1 MPQKIVILTE
11 GHTEPH
17 AGKTASCVIRY
28 RTSDV
33 VALLDSTQ
41 AGRTSQELL
50 GTGGNIPVVA
60 KLSDVKEADTLLIG
74 IAPQGGKLPAAWKP
88 ILLEAIARKMDIV
101 NGLHDFAANDAALV
115 AAAKEYGTRL
125 VDVRMNNERDVAL
138 RKNIRRECLRIHTVG
153 NDCSIGKMVA
163 SVEISRALNAAGHD
177 SKFVATGQT
186 GIMIEGDGCPI
197 DCVVSDFVN
206 GAAERLVLANQ
217 HHEILLIEGQGSLLH
232 PAYSAVTLGLLH
244 GSQPDGLILCYE
256 SARPEIHN
264 YPGMKFP
271 PLQHVRDIYEQMA
284 NLMNP
289 CRVIGIVMNSRRI
302 SATEAD
308 AERDRVEQE
317 MGLPCCDVF
326 RHGVQPLVDAV
337 LRRQIEV
344 GKSPK
349 H

>member
-1 MPQKIVILTE
+1 MSQKIVILTE

-17 AGKTASCVIRY
+17 AGKTAASVIRY
-28 RTSDV
+28 RTSEV

-50 GTGGNIPVVA
+50 GIGGNIPVVA
-60 KLSDVKEADTLLIG
+60 RLADVRDADTLMIG

-88 ILLEAIARKMDIV
+88 ILLEAIARRMDIV
-101 NGLHDFAANDAALV
+101 NGLHDFLANDPALV
-115 AAAKEYGTRL
+115 AAAKEHGTRL
-125 VDVRMNNERDVAL
+125 FDVRMNNERDVAL
-138 RKNIRRECLRIHTVG
+138 RQNIRRECLRIHTVG

-163 SVEISRALNAAGHD
+163 SIEISRALNAAGHD

-217 HHEILLIEGQGSLLH
+217 HHEMLLIEGQGSLLH

-244 GSQPDGLILCYE
+244 GTQPDGLILCYE

-264 YPGMKFP
+264 YPGMTFP
-271 PLQHVRDIYEQMA
+271 TLQKVREVYEQMA

-289 CRVIGIVMNSRRI
+289 CRVIGVVMNSRRI
-302 SATEAD
+302 SAAEAD
-308 AERDRVEQE
+308 AERNRVEQE
-317 MGLPCCDVF
+317 MGLPAVDVF

-337 LRRQIEV
+337 LRRQAEV
-344 GKSPK
+344 GKCPK
-349 H
+349 

>member
-1 MPQKIVILTE
+1 MPKKIVVLTE

-17 AGKTASCVIRY
+17 AGKTAASVIRY
-28 RTSDV
+28 RTNEV

-41 AGRTSQELL
+41 VGRTSQELL
-50 GTGGNIPVVA
+50 GTGGNIPVVG
-60 KLSDVKEADTLLIG
+60 KLADVRDADTLLIG
-74 IAPQGGKLPAAWKP
+74 IAPQGGKLPPAWKS

-101 NGLHDFAANDAALV
+101 NGLHDFLTNDLALV
-115 AAAKEYGTRL
+115 AASQEHGTRL
-125 VDVRMNNERDVAL
+125 FDVRKNNERDVAL
-138 RKNIRRECLRIHTVG
+138 RQNIRRECLRIHTVG

-163 SVEISRALNAAGHD
+163 SIEVSRALNAAGHD

-244 GSQPDGLILCYE
+244 GTQPDGLILCYE

-271 PLQHVRDIYEQMA
+271 MLQKVREIYEQMA

-289 CRVIGIVMNSRRI
+289 CRVIGVVLNSRRI
-302 SATEAD
+302 SAAEAD
-308 AERDRVEQE
+308 DERKRVEQE
-317 MGLPCCDVF
+317 MGLPAVDVF

-337 LRRQIEV
+337 LRRQAEV
-344 GKSPK
+344 GKGK
-349 H
+349 

>member
-50 GTGGNIPVVA
+50 GTGGSIPVVA
-60 KLSDVKEADTLLIG
+60 KLADVKEADTLLIG

-101 NGLHDFAANDAALV
+101 NGLHDFAANDPALV
-115 AAAKEYGTRL
+115 AAAKEHGTRL
-125 VDVRMNNERDVAL
+125 IDVRMNNERDVAL

-302 SATEAD
+302 SAAEAD
-308 AERDRVEQE
+308 TERDRVEQE

-337 LRRQIEV
+337 LRRQVEV
-344 GKSPK
+344 GKCPK
-349 H
+349 

>member
-1 MPQKIVILTE
+1 MPRKIVVLTE

-17 AGKTASCVIRY
+17 AGKTAASVIRY
-28 RTSDV
+28 RTAEV

-41 AGRTSQELL
+41 AGKTSQKLL

-60 KLSDVKEADTLLIG
+60 KLSEVAEADTLLIG
-74 IAPQGGKLPAAWKP
+74 IAPQGGKLPSAWKP

-101 NGLHDFAANDAALV
+101 NGLHDFATNDPALV
-115 AAAKEYGTRL
+115 AAAKEHGTRL
-125 VDVRMNNERDVAL
+125 FDVRRNDQREVAL
-138 RKNIRRECLRIHTVG
+138 RQNIRRECLRIHTVG

-163 SVEISRALNAAGHD
+163 SIEISRALNEAGHD

-197 DCVVSDFVN
+197 DCVVADFVN

-217 HHEILLIEGQGSLLH
+217 HHEMLLIEGQGSLLH

-244 GSQPDGLILCYE
+244 GTQPDGLILCYE

-271 PLQHVRDIYEQMA
+271 TLQKVREIYEQMA

-289 CRVIGIVMNSRRI
+289 CRVIGVVMNSRCI
-302 SATEAD
+302 TATEAD
-308 AERDRVEQE
+308 AERQRVEQE
-317 MGLPCCDVF
+317 LGLPAVDVF

-337 LRRQIEV
+337 LRRQVEV
-344 GKSPK
+344 GKNK
-349 H
+349 

>member
-1 MPQKIVILTE
+1 MSRRIVVLTE
-11 GHTEPH
+11 GHSEPH
-17 AGKTASCVIRY
+17 AGKTAASVIRY
-28 RTSDV
+28 RTSEV

-41 AGRTSQELL
+41 VGRTSQELL

-60 KLSDVKEADTLLIG
+60 KLADVPTADTLLIG
-74 IAPQGGKLPAAWKP
+74 IAPQGGKLPASWQP
-88 ILLEAIARKMDIV
+88 ILLEAITRKMDIV
-101 NGLHDFAANDAALV
+101 NGLHDFLTNDPLLV
-115 AAAKEYGTRL
+115 AASKEHGTQL
-125 VDVRMNNERDVAL
+125 DDVRKNNERDVAL
-138 RKNIRRECLRIHTVG
+138 RQGIRRDCLRIHTVG

-163 SVEISRALNAAGHD
+163 SIEISRALNAAGHD

-206 GAAERLVLANQ
+206 GAAERLILQNQ

-244 GSQPDGLILCYE
+244 GTQPDGLILCYE

-271 PLQHVRDIYEQMA
+271 NLPKLREIYEQMA

-302 SATEAD
+302 SAAEAD
-308 AERDRVEQE
+308 VERNRVEQQ

-326 RHGVQPLVDAV
+326 RHGVEPLVAAV
-337 LRRQIEV
+337 LRRQAEV
-344 GKSPK
+344 GKGRK
-349 H
+349 